1 MECEDFDLEVND
13 DKDNDDEVV
22 VRVVDVV
29 DDV

>member
-29 DDV
+29 NDV